1 MQLDFDNK
9 NYNELLS
16 ILRQSTELWGELSAI
31 KRLKKVDLKSCG
43 SNNDLD
49 NFQVFTPE
57 FIVNDMIEAVGVDN
71 IANNDFN
78 VLEPSSGDG
87 AFTCRILQ
95 LRLKKNVKKDTE
107 NVFEALLKCLS
118 TIYSIELDRN
128 LVDEQRNN
136 IYTISMKFLE
146 KRKVSLTEA
155 EDASLRLL
163 IYSNFIWG
171 ETNINQPPTSLICDV
186 AYKMP
191 EASKN
196 RYESLSFPVW
206 CFSNNKVSLHYE
218 APEVGY

>member
-16 ILRQSTELWGELSAI
+16 ILKESSGLWEELSGI
-31 KRLKKVDLKSCG
+31 KFLKKVDLKSCG
-43 SNNDLD
+43 NNNDLD

-57 FIVNDMIEAVGVDN
+57 FIVNDMIKAVGVDN
-71 IANNDFN
+71 VANNDYN
-78 VLEPSSGDG
+78 ILEPSSGDG

-155 EDASLRLL
+155 EDAALRLL

-171 ETNINQPPTSLICDV
+171 ETNIYQPPTFLICDV

>member
-9 NYNELLS
+9 NYDELLP
-16 ILRQSTELWGELSAI
+16 ILKQSTELWEELSAI
-31 KRLKKVDLKSCG
+31 KCLNKVDLKSCG
-43 SNNDLD
+43 NNNNLD

-57 FIVNDMIEAVGVDN
+57 FIVNDMIKAVGVDN
-71 IANNDFN
+71 IANNDYN

-118 TIYSIELDRN
+118 TIYSIELDKN

-155 EDASLRLL
+155 EDAALRLL

-171 ETNINQPPTSLICDV
+171 ETNIYQPPTCLVCDV

-191 EASKN
+191 EASDH

-206 CFSNNKVSLHYE
+206 RFSNNAVSLHYE